1 MTTQSYQDGRNSSR
15 SAETWEFELTDVGNA
30 RRLRTRHGQNL
41 RYVPEWKRWLVW
53 DGTRWSSDNRAQGQV
68 ERWAVGTAEAIAYDE
83 SKRARDAD
91 KQERLKK
98 WSSSSQNRARV
109 VAMMDSAKAGP
120 GMAVSPSELDADPW
134 LLPCA
139 NGTLELGPD
148 GTPRLREHRREDMLT
163 KLVPVDYDAD
173 ATAPTWT
180 AFLERV
186 LPDPELRAFAQRVAG
201 YTLTGSVRE
210 QKLFLLYGT
219 GANGKSVF
227 LDALGRVL
235 GDYAATAS
243 SGTILNRRD
252 GQHTED
258 LARLAGARLVTS
270 IEVEAEKRMTE
281 ALVKSVTGG
290 DAITAR
296 FMRGNSFEFVPQF
309 KLWLAVNHLPVVGSG
324 DHGIWRRLVP
334 VPFTVQIAEAEQNLN
349 LTQELREE
357 AEGILAWAVR
367 GTKDYLER
375 GLDEPASV
383 TEAALTYRETM
394 DDMGRFL
401 DEATEK
407 DPEGFV
413 ALSDLYAAAGM
424 WWEAEGLRLPPKPV
438 FGRQLTERGVKDASP
453 RVDGKRVRGRTGFR
467 LVGDYAARAH
477 YLS

>member
-1 MTTQSYQDGRNSSR
+1 MTLPSYAHTPTRWAR
-15 SAETWEFELTDVGNA
+15 TDLGNGQ
-30 RRLRTRHGQNL
+30 RLVHRHGDNL
-41 RYVPEWKRWLVW
+41 RYLPESESWLVW
-53 DGTRWSSDNRAQGQV
+53 TGQRWSRDALAQGQV
-68 ERWAVGTAEAIAYDE
+68 DRWASETALSIGLEEKRHAQDKADAEDIE
-83 SKRARDAD
+83 SWCFASQSDGRLRAMMLRARHA
-91 KQERLKK
+91 
-98 WSSSSQNRARV
+98 
-109 VAMMDSAKAGP
+109 P
-120 GMAVSPSELDADPW
+120 GMAVSPGELDADPW

-148 GTPRLREHRREDMLT
+148 TTPRLREHRREDLLT

-186 LPDPELRAFAQRVAG
+186 LPDPELRAFVQRVAG

-281 ALVKSVTGG
+281 ALVKAVTGG
-290 DAITAR
+290 DPITAR
-296 FMRGNSFEFVPQF
+296 YMRSNSFEFVPQF

-334 VPFTVQIAEAEQNLN
+334 VPFTVQIPENERDLD
-349 LTQELREE
+349 LTQRLREE

-367 GTKDYLER
+367 GAKDYLER
-375 GLDEPASV
+375 GLDEPAAV
-383 TEAALTYRETM
+383 TEAALSYRETM

-401 DEATEK
+401 AEATET
-407 DPEGFV
+407 DPDRYV
-413 ALSDLYAAAGM
+413 LADDLYSAAAT
-424 WWEAEGLRLPPKPV
+424 WWEREGLRLPPKPV
-438 FGRQLTERGVKDASP
+438 FGRQLTERGVEASRR
-453 RVDGKRVRGRTGFR
+453 RVDGEVARVRLGRH
-467 LVGDYAARAH
+467 LVGDYAWIAR
-477 YLS
+477 